1 MDAKILERISYYLAE
16 NMLLRQDRLYEL
28 VENDIG
34 CTREEFDLVFQQLV
48 QAYIK

>member
-34 CTREEFDLVFQQLV
+34 CTREQFDAVFQQV
-48 QAYIK
+48 VEAYTK

>member
-1 MDAKILERISYYLAE
+1 MDTKILERISYYLAE

-34 CTREEFDLVFQQLV
+34 CTREEFDLVFQKV
-48 QAYIK
+48 IQAYLK